1 MPRGNRR
8 WATARAASAMILLLA
23 WSALFPGNQEGTNP
37 LSPAQGS
44 SAAKSALTV
53 EELSTFLEPALKMQL
68 ALFGI
73 PGAAVA
79 VVKGDRTLY
88 LGGLGKADLA
98 SGELVSAQ
106 ETLFRTGSVSK
117 LVTWTAVMQLV
128 EQGKLDLY
136 ADVNRYLD
144 AVQIPA
150 PYPEPVTLAHLLT
163 HTAGFED
170 RGFGFYARSLA
181 DLMPLDAFLASRMPA

>member
-1 MPRGNRR
+1 
-8 WATARAASAMILLLA
+8 
-23 WSALFPGNQEGTNP
+23 
-37 LSPAQGS
+37 
-44 SAAKSALTV
+44 
-53 EELSTFLEPALKMQL
+53 MQL

-79 VVKGDRTLY
+79 VVQGDKTLY
-88 LGGLGKADLA
+88 LGGLGKGDLA
-98 SGELVSAQ
+98 SNEPLSAR

-117 LVTWTAVMQLV
+117 LVTWTTVMQLV
-128 EQGKLDLY
+128 EQGTLDLH

-144 AVQIPA
+144 TFQIPA

-170 RGFGFYARSLA
+170 RGFGFYARSGGS
-181 DLMPLDAFLASRMPA
+181 SRPRA